1 MAYAHQCR
9 GRVVGGPSCGS
20 GRRSAH
26 SSLLINKRRQSGLA
40 PVTASSSSS
49 SDDVTRLYRVPNGI
63 YIRNDSKSEMLN
75 YSRMLSLLELS
86 GIQRM
91 TAINL
96 IEGVEVRV
104 DAAQKKATVTYLTVV
119 PFYNVVETYSLDG
132 GKRTRNKRRDLKGGD
147 MICSAALKNDA
158 PIDSGETNMVLRLD
172 MYWEEPNAGRLL
184 EEMHVARGKEQ
195 ELVVRSTVKVKGGTE
210 TARIVYSK
218 VEKFEPKYQW
228 NPLQALR
235 LMDTQK

>member
-1 MAYAHQCR
+1 MMAYVHQCR
-9 GRVVGGPSCGS
+9 SRVVGGSSSSCGS
-20 GRRSAH
+20 RRFSH
-26 SSLLINKRRQSGLA
+26 TLTYNRRRQKGLA
-40 PVTASSSSS
+40 PVSSSSS
-49 SDDVTRLYRVPNGI
+49 GSDDTTRLYRVPNGI
-63 YIRNDSKSEMLN
+63 YIRNDSKSEMLK

-104 DAAQKKATVTYLTVV
+104 DDAQKKATVAYLTVV
-119 PFYNVVETYSLDG
+119 PFYSVVETYSLDG

-210 TARIVYSK
+210 TARLVYSK

-235 LMDTQK
+235 VMNTQK